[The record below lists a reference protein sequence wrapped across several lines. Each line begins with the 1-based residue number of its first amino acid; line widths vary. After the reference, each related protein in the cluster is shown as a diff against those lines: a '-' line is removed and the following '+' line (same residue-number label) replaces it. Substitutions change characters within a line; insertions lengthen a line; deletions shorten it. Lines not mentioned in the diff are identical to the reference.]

1 MCSAARVFKYP
12 PVVNWKDTDGT
23 IPWDRNTA
31 VTSPRLNTPFWIGA
45 GAYVSPT
52 GIRSQDIESPRGSIV
67 LQDVRNA
74 QPFDSSI
81 NRISTK
87 HRDPAPTLS
96 KGIGGKLSK
105 KYSSDIYSIY
115 WMNFTHDA
123 VLTKSPNFTNL
134 GLASVHTPDEL
145 GSFSIPINRIGS
157 CIDESN
163 WITTGHI
170 IGEVTADR
178 MIRTRSEQNYSS
190 KNYFEI
196 RRKTKNFEQQ
206 NISASQPPLDSTPFV
221 TNTINGTTSTND

>member
-1 MCSAARVFKYP
+1 M
-12 PVVNWKDTDGT
+12 VNWKDTNGT
-23 IPWDRNTA
+23 ITWDGNTA
-31 VTSPRLNTPFWIGA
+31 GTSPRLNTPFWIGA

-105 KYSSDIYSIY
+105 KSSADIYSIY

-178 MIRTRSEQNYSS
+178 MSRTRPEQNYSS
-190 KNYFEI
+190 KTDFET
-196 RRKTKNFEQQ
+196 RRENQDFERQ
-206 NISASQPPLDSTPFV
+206 NNSTSRPPLDSTTLG
-221 TNTINGTTSTND
+221 TNTTNGTMSPIVSLTTGTTIP